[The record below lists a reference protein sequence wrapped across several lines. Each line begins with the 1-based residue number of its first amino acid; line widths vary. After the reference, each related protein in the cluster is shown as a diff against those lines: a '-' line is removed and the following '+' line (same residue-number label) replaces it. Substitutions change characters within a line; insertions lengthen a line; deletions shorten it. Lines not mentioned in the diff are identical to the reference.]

1 MLLIMQGPTPP
12 PPPAIPIDLNWLAH
26 SLPDLIALIASLTVL
41 SLGLRWFLRSPIAE
55 ALAEGIRLRRRRRY
69 GHELG
74 DTEDPR
80 ISAAEQQIRALEGHV
95 SELSERLDFAERLL
109 AERRQPKLGAGP

>member
-1 MLLIMQGPTPP
+1 MQGPTPLP
-12 PPPAIPIDLNWLAH
+12 PPSIPFDFNWLAH
-26 SLPDLIALIASLTVL
+26 SLPDLIALIVSLSVL
-41 SLGLRWFLRSPIAE
+41 ALGVRWFLRSPIAE

-69 GHELG
+69 GGEFG

-80 ISAAEQQIRALEGHV
+80 ISAAEQQIRVLETHV

-109 AERRQPKLGAGP
+109 AERRQPKLGAGQ